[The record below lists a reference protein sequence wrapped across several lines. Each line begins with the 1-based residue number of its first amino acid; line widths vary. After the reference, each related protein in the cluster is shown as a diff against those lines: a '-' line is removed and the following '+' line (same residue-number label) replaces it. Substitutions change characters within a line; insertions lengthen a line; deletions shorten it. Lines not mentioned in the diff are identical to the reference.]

1 MDGKTENNSKENLEN
16 KKGQNNQKNSAS
28 KELLSLIDTLK
39 DFETNLKSIK
49 NINSI
54 LTKENFLFFK
64 KLFLK
69 ENIIINLSLIRIYMS
84 IINNKSLYN
93 EYLVSI
99 TNKESDNAK
108 IDILLMLIENC
119 VSITE
124 KLDGFVFSNLLFQF
138 KKKIIDLVKCI
149 YFNCKSNIII
159 DENLETLEDYM
170 ENLPTKF
177 FSYSFLE
184 MNKSKELF
192 DICKSQDSEKIKNFE
207 EKFSEVNNYYEQ
219 FECFKK
225 FVDYNF
231 GVRNCCSVDE
241 SSIGKD
247 ENNIDK
253 ANMNNIEFY
262 VHYGT
267 LILKFCKYHKYLFLD
282 KEVESEE
289 KKQKENEQDN
299 KSEKELT
306 DTENYENK
314 IQNARIVFLLD
325 RINQEKSDK
334 DKEKDKKIENIL
346 TNKQYLSTVDS
357 KEYKYLIK
365 KAIKYYLNL
374 TKNIEKNKK
383 IKAVREHLIYYLSNL
398 DIDSYYPLYLKDFS
412 KVSIS
417 DNFTPSYLTNVP
429 AGKKNNFY
437 FETKSSEET
446 LVYIEFYLE
455 DRTKDINFEINKY
468 DLKSNL
474 FKSIFKEEKIED
486 SFKFFIYC
494 HGYSLYEMIFDN
506 SYSWFNSK
514 DINYRISLLTLY
526 DKSKELDD
534 EESFEENVYEE
545 IKDVKSINI
554 PVILYLNNL
563 KIVSFKKS
571 EDKNEKE
578 KEDEEELVIKE
589 YTEED
594 ETIIPRH
601 LFNYLLINHIKKL
614 KVEKSKD
621 IIYKF
626 IISIFSMNKDL
637 SSTNKELE
645 EQIKSTNNN
654 NDINYIK
661 KIGFIPEKKI
671 DDLIF
676 EYKLYDVYEQILI
689 YHMSLS
695 IQHKEKISKTIL
707 IIQFDESKANACV
720 YNDGKFFS
728 KLKGEE
734 DNIINTSDINIDDID
749 KIYNIIKNI
758 YEGFE
763 GVHLI
768 LTYRDNKN
776 EEYKNKLKEI
786 FGKIKNYNE
795 ENIIPPLSVFE
806 YEENFICNK
815 VIKYINSL
823 NENKNHSFN

>member
-1 MDGKTENNSKENLEN
+1 MNEKSEKNPKEALEN
-16 KKGQNNQKNSAS
+16 KNGQNSQQKTVS

-49 NINSI
+49 KINSI
-54 LTKENFLFFK
+54 ITKENFLFFK
-64 KLFLK
+64 RLFLK
-69 ENIIINLSLIRIYMS
+69 DNIIINLSLIRIYMS
-84 IINNKSLYN
+84 IITNKSLYN

-108 IDILLMLIENC
+108 IEILLMLIENC
-119 VSITE
+119 VSLTE

-149 YFNCKSNIII
+149 YFNCKSSINI

-177 FSYSFLE
+177 YSYSFLE
-184 MNKSKELF
+184 MSKSKELF
-192 DICKSQDSEKIKNFE
+192 DICKSQDSDKIRNFE

-219 FECFKK
+219 FECFKR
-225 FVDYNF
+225 FVDNNS
-231 GVRNCCSVDE
+231 GVRNCCAIDE
-241 SSIGKD
+241 DNIGKEED
-247 ENNIDK
+247 NIDI
-253 ANMNNIEFY
+253 ANKDNIEFY
-262 VHYGT
+262 EHYGT
-267 LILKFCKYHKYLFLD
+267 LILKFCKYHKYMFLD
-282 KEVESEE
+282 KESENEE

-299 KSEKELT
+299 KEEKELS
-306 DTENYENK
+306 DTGNYENE
-314 IQNARIVFLLD
+314 IQNARVVFLLD
-325 RINQEKSDK
+325 RINQEKSEK
-334 DKEKDKKIENIL
+334 EKEKDNRIETIL
-346 TNKQYLSTVDS
+346 RNKQYLSAVDS

-374 TKNIEKNKK
+374 TKNIEKEKK
-383 IKAVREHLIYYLSNL
+383 IKAVREHLMYYLSNL

-417 DNFTPSYLTNVP
+417 DNFTPSYLINVP
-429 AGKKNNFY
+429 AGKKNKYY
-437 FETKSSEET
+437 FETKSEEET

-455 DRTKDINFEINKY
+455 DRTKDINIEINKY

-474 FKSIFKEEKIED
+474 FKPIFKEQKIEEG
-486 SFKFFIYC
+486 FKFFIYC

-526 DKSKELDD
+526 DKSKEIDD
-534 EESFEENVYEE
+534 EESFEEDIYEE
-545 IKDVKSINI
+545 IKEIKTINI

-563 KIVSFKKS
+563 KIVSFKKR

-578 KEDEEELVIKE
+578 EELVFKE
-589 YTEED
+589 HTEED

-621 IIYKF
+621 IVYKYN
-626 IISIFSMNKDL
+626 ISIFSMNKDL
-637 SSTNKELE
+637 SLINKELE
-645 EQIKSTNNN
+645 DQINSTNNIK
-654 NDINYIK
+654 DINYIK
-661 KIGFIPEKKI
+661 KIGFIPEKRI

-676 EYKLYDVYEQILI
+676 EYKLYDIYEQILI
-689 YHMSLS
+689 YHVSLS

-707 IIQFDESKANACV
+707 IIRFEESKVNACV

-734 DNIINTSDINIDDID
+734 NNIINTSDIDIDDID

-768 LTYRDNKN
+768 LTYKDNKN
-776 EEYKNKLKEI
+776 EEYQNKLKEI
-786 FGKIKNYNE
+786 FEKIKIYNE
-795 ENIIPPLSVFE
+795 EKIIPPLSVFE
-806 YEENFICNK
+806 YDENYISDK
-815 VIKYINSL
+815 VIKYTNSFF
-823 NENKNHSFN
+823 ENKNDSFN

>member
-1 MDGKTENNSKENLEN
+1 MN
-16 KKGQNNQKNSAS
+16 
-28 KELLSLIDTLK
+28 
-39 DFETNLKSIK
+39 
-49 NINSI
+49 
-54 LTKENFLFFK
+54 
-64 KLFLK
+64 
-69 ENIIINLSLIRIYMS
+69 

-99 TNKESDNAK
+99 TNKESDNSK

-119 VSITE
+119 VSLTE
-124 KLDGFVFSNLLFQF
+124 KLDGFVFSYLLFQF

-149 YFNCKSNIII
+149 YFNCKSSINM

-192 DICKSQDSEKIKNFE
+192 DICKSQDSNKITNFE

-219 FECFKK
+219 FECFKR
-225 FVDYNF
+225 FVDNNC

-241 SSIGKD
+241 ESIGKD
-247 ENNIDK
+247 DNVIDM
-253 ANMNNIEFY
+253 ANKDNIEFY
-262 VHYGT
+262 EHFGT

-282 KEVESEE
+282 KKDESEE
-289 KKQKENEQDN
+289 KKQKEKDLDN
-299 KSEKELT
+299 KDEKDLN
-306 DTENYENK
+306 DTENYENE

-325 RINQEKSDK
+325 RINQDKSDK
-334 DKEKDKKIENIL
+334 EKEKDKKIENIL
-346 TNKQYLSTVDS
+346 KNKQYLSAVDS

-365 KAIKYYLNL
+365 KAIRYYLNL
-374 TKNIEKNKK
+374 TKNIEKEKR
-383 IKAVREHLIYYLSNL
+383 IKDVREHLVYYLSNL

-437 FETKSSEET
+437 FETKSGEET

-494 HGYSLYEMIFDN
+494 YGYSLYEMIFDN
-506 SYSWFNSK
+506 SYSWFKSK

-526 DKSKELDD
+526 DKSKEQND
-534 EESFEENVYEE
+534 EEFFEENAYEE
-545 IKDVKSINI
+545 IKEVKSINI
-554 PVILYLNNL
+554 PVILNLNNL

-571 EDKNEKE
+571 EDENEK
-578 KEDEEELVIKE
+578 EEELVFKE

-594 ETIIPRH
+594 ESIIPRH
-601 LFNYLLINHIKKL
+601 LFNYLLINYIKKL

-626 IISIFSMNKDL
+626 IILIFSMNKDL
-637 SSTNKELE
+637 SSINKELE
-645 EQIKSTNNN
+645 EQINSTNNN

-671 DDLIF
+671 DDFTF
-676 EYKLYDVYEQILI
+676 EYKLYDIYEQILI
-689 YHMSLS
+689 YHVSLS
-695 IQHKEKISKTIL
+695 IQQKEKISKTIL
-707 IIQFDESKANACV
+707 IMQFDESKVNACV

-734 DNIINTSDINIDDID
+734 DNIIKTSDINIDEID

-768 LTYRDNKN
+768 LTYKDNKN

-806 YEENFICNK
+806 YEENFICHK
-815 VIKYINSL
+815 VIKYTNSL
-823 NENKNHSFN
+823 YEDKNHSYN

>member
-1 MDGKTENNSKENLEN
+1 
-16 KKGQNNQKNSAS
+16 
-28 KELLSLIDTLK
+28 
-39 DFETNLKSIK
+39 
-49 NINSI
+49 
-54 LTKENFLFFK
+54 
-64 KLFLK
+64 
-69 ENIIINLSLIRIYMS
+69 MS

-108 IDILLMLIENC
+108 IDILLMLIDNC
-119 VSITE
+119 VSLTE
-124 KLDGFVFSNLLFQF
+124 KLDGFVFSYFLFQF

-149 YFNCKSNIII
+149 YFNCKKKINI
-159 DENLETLEDYM
+159 DENLEALEDHI

-184 MNKSKELF
+184 INKSKELF
-192 DICKSQDSEKIKNFE
+192 EICKSEDSDKITNFE
-207 EKFSEVNNYYEQ
+207 EKFSEINNYYEQ
-219 FECFKK
+219 FECFKR
-225 FVDYNF
+225 FVDNNS

-241 SSIGKD
+241 DSIGKD
-247 ENNIDK
+247 ENNIDT
-253 ANMNNIEFY
+253 ANKDNIEFY

-267 LILKFCKYHKYLFLD
+267 LILKFCKYHKYMFLD
-282 KEVESEE
+282 KEGEVEE
-289 KKQKENEQDN
+289 KKQKENDQNN
-299 KSEKELT
+299 KNEKELN
-306 DTENYENK
+306 DPENYENA
-314 IQNARIVFLLD
+314 IQNARVVFLLD

-334 DKEKDKKIENIL
+334 EKEKEKKIEYIL
-346 TNKQYLSTVDS
+346 KNKQFLSAVDS

-374 TKNIEKNKK
+374 TKNIEKEKK
-383 IKAVREHLIYYLSNL
+383 IKAVREHLIYYLTNL

-437 FETKSSEET
+437 FETKRDEET

-468 DLKSNL
+468 DYQSNL
-474 FKSIFKEEKIED
+474 FKSIFKEDKIED
-486 SFKFFIYC
+486 GFKFFIYC
-494 HGYSLYEMIFDN
+494 HGYSLYEMVFDN

-526 DKSKELDD
+526 DKSKEKTD
-534 EESFEENVYEE
+534 EESFEENAYDE
-545 IKDVKSINI
+545 IKEVKSINI
-554 PVILYLNNL
+554 PVILYLNNI

-571 EDKNEKE
+571 EDKNENVKE
-578 KEDEEELVIKE
+578 NEEEGLVFKE
-589 YTEED
+589 HTEED
-594 ETIIPRH
+594 ESMIPRH

-614 KVEKSKD
+614 KFEKSKD
-621 IIYKF
+621 IVYKF
-626 IISIFSMNKDL
+626 IISIFSLNKDL
-637 SSTNKELE
+637 SSINKELE
-645 EQIKSTNNN
+645 EQINSTDNNS
-654 NDINYIK
+654 DKNYLN

-671 DDLIF
+671 DDLVF
-676 EYKLYDVYEQILI
+676 KYKLYDIYEQIFI

-695 IQHKEKISKTIL
+695 IQQKEKISKTIL
-707 IIQFDESKANACV
+707 IIRFDESKANACV

-734 DNIINTSDINIDDID
+734 NNIINTSEIDIDDID

-768 LTYRDNKN
+768 LTYKDNEK
-776 EEYKNKLKEI
+776 EESKNKLKEI
-786 FGKIKNYNE
+786 FGKIKKYNE
-795 ENIIPPLSVFE
+795 ENIIPPLNVFE
-806 YEENFICNK
+806 YEENFICYK
-815 VIKYINSL
+815 VIKYTNSFY
-823 NENKNHSFN
+823 ENKNDSFN

>member
-1 MDGKTENNSKENLEN
+1 MNEKSEKNPKEALEN
-16 KKGQNNQKNSAS
+16 KNGQNSQQKTVS

-49 NINSI
+49 KINSI
-54 LTKENFLFFK
+54 ITKENFLFFK
-64 KLFLK
+64 RLFLK
-69 ENIIINLSLIRIYMS
+69 DNIIINLSLIRIYMS
-84 IINNKSLYN
+84 IITNKSLYN

-108 IDILLMLIENC
+108 IEILLMLIENC
-119 VSITE
+119 VSLTE

-149 YFNCKSNIII
+149 YFNCKSSINI

-177 FSYSFLE
+177 YSYSFLE
-184 MNKSKELF
+184 MSKSKELF
-192 DICKSQDSEKIKNFE
+192 DICKSQDSDKIRNFE

-219 FECFKK
+219 FECFKR
-225 FVDYNF
+225 FVDNNS
-231 GVRNCCSVDE
+231 GVRNCCAIDE
-241 SSIGKD
+241 DNIGKEED
-247 ENNIDK
+247 NIDI
-253 ANMNNIEFY
+253 ANKDNIEFY
-262 VHYGT
+262 EHYGT
-267 LILKFCKYHKYLFLD
+267 LILKFCKYHKYMFLD
-282 KEVESEE
+282 KESENEE

-299 KSEKELT
+299 KEEKELS
-306 DTENYENK
+306 DTGNYENE
-314 IQNARIVFLLD
+314 IQNARVVFLLD
-325 RINQEKSDK
+325 RINQEKSEK
-334 DKEKDKKIENIL
+334 EKEKDNRIETIL
-346 TNKQYLSTVDS
+346 RNKQYLSAVDS

-374 TKNIEKNKK
+374 TKNIEKEKK
-383 IKAVREHLIYYLSNL
+383 IKAVREHLMYYLSNL

-417 DNFTPSYLTNVP
+417 DNFTPSYLINVP
-429 AGKKNNFY
+429 AGKKNKYY
-437 FETKSSEET
+437 FETKSEEET

-455 DRTKDINFEINKY
+455 DRTKDINIEINKY

-474 FKSIFKEEKIED
+474 FKPIFKEQKIEEG
-486 SFKFFIYC
+486 FKFFIYC

-526 DKSKELDD
+526 DKSKEIDD
-534 EESFEENVYEE
+534 EESFEEDIYEE
-545 IKDVKSINI
+545 IKEIKTINI

-578 KEDEEELVIKE
+578 EELVFKE
-589 YTEED
+589 HTEED

-621 IIYKF
+621 IVYKYN
-626 IISIFSMNKDL
+626 ISIFSMNKDL
-637 SSTNKELE
+637 SLINKELE
-645 EQIKSTNNN
+645 DQINSTNNIK
-654 NDINYIK
+654 DINYIK
-661 KIGFIPEKKI
+661 KIGFIPEKRI

-676 EYKLYDVYEQILI
+676 EYKLYDIYEQILI
-689 YHMSLS
+689 YHVSLS

-707 IIQFDESKANACV
+707 IIRFEESKVNACV

-734 DNIINTSDINIDDID
+734 NNIINTSDIDIDDID

-768 LTYRDNKN
+768 LTYKDNKN
-776 EEYKNKLKEI
+776 EEYQNKLKEI
-786 FGKIKNYNE
+786 FEKIKIYNE
-795 ENIIPPLSVFE
+795 EKIIPPLSVFE
-806 YEENFICNK
+806 YDENYISDK
-815 VIKYINSL
+815 VIKYTNSFF
-823 NENKNHSFN
+823 ENKNDSFN

>member
-1 MDGKTENNSKENLEN
+1 MDGKAENNSKENLKN
-16 KKGQNNQKNSAS
+16 KKELNNQQNSAS
-28 KELLSLIDTLK
+28 KELISLINTLK
-39 DFETNLKSIK
+39 DFEDNLKSLK

-54 LTKENFLFFK
+54 LTKETFLFFK

-69 ENIIINLSLIRIYMS
+69 ENIIINLSLIRIYMN

-99 TNKESDNAK
+99 TNKQSDNSK
-108 IDILLMLIENC
+108 IEILLMLIENC
-119 VSITE
+119 VSLTE
-124 KLDGFVFSNLLFQF
+124 KLDGFVFSYLLFQF

-149 YFNCKSNIII
+149 YFNCKSNINI

-192 DICKSQDSEKIKNFE
+192 DICKSQDSDKITNFE
-207 EKFSEVNNYYEQ
+207 EKFSEINNYYEQ
-219 FECFKK
+219 FECFKR
-225 FVDYNF
+225 FVDNNC
-231 GVRNCCSVDE
+231 GARNCCSVNED
-241 SSIGKD
+241 SIGKD
-247 ENNIDK
+247 ENNIDR
-253 ANMNNIEFY
+253 ANKNNIEFY

-267 LILKFCKYHKYLFLD
+267 LILKFCKYHKYMFLD
-282 KEVESEE
+282 KEGENEE
-289 KKQKENEQDN
+289 KKQKENGLDN

-306 DTENYENK
+306 DTDNYENG
-314 IQNARIVFLLD
+314 IQNARVVFLLD
-325 RINQEKSDK
+325 RINQEKSNK
-334 DKEKDKKIENIL
+334 DKEKEKKIENIL
-346 TNKQYLSTVDS
+346 NNKQYLSAVDS

-365 KAIKYYLNL
+365 KVTKYYLNL
-374 TKNIEKNKK
+374 TKNIEKESK
-383 IKAVREHLIYYLSNL
+383 IKDVREHLIYYLSNL

-437 FETKSSEET
+437 FETKSNEET

-486 SFKFFIYC
+486 GFKFFIYC

-526 DKSKELDD
+526 DKSKELND
-534 EESFEENVYEE
+534 EESFEENIYEE

-563 KIVSFKKS
+563 KIISFKKS
-571 EDKNEKE
+571 EQKKE
-578 KEDEEELVIKE
+578 KENEEELVIKDH
-589 YTEED
+589 TEED

-601 LFNYLLINHIKKL
+601 LFNYLLINHIKKF
-614 KVEKSKD
+614 KVEKTKD
-621 IIYKF
+621 IKYNF

-645 EQIKSTNNN
+645 EQIKSTKNS

-676 EYKLYDVYEQILI
+676 EYKLYDIYEQILI

-695 IQHKEKISKTIL
+695 IQQKEKISKTIL

-728 KLKGEE
+728 KLKGEG
-734 DNIINTSDINIDDID
+734 DNIINTKDINIDNID

-768 LTYRDNKN
+768 LTYKDNKN

-806 YEENFICNK
+806 YEENYICNK
-815 VIKYINSL
+815 VIKYTNSFY
-823 NENKNHSFN
+823 ENKKDSFN

>member
-1 MDGKTENNSKENLEN
+1 MNEKSEKNPKEALEN
-16 KKGQNNQKNSAS
+16 KNGQNSQQKTVS

-49 NINSI
+49 KINSI
-54 LTKENFLFFK
+54 ITKENFLFFK
-64 KLFLK
+64 RLFLK
-69 ENIIINLSLIRIYMS
+69 DNIIINLSLIRIYMS
-84 IINNKSLYN
+84 IITNKSLYN

-108 IDILLMLIENC
+108 IEILLMLIENC
-119 VSITE
+119 VSLTE

-149 YFNCKSNIII
+149 YFNCKSSINI

-177 FSYSFLE
+177 YSYSFLE
-184 MNKSKELF
+184 MSKSKELF
-192 DICKSQDSEKIKNFE
+192 DICKSQDSDKIRNFE

-219 FECFKK
+219 FECFKR
-225 FVDYNF
+225 FVDNNS
-231 GVRNCCSVDE
+231 GVRNCCAIDE
-241 SSIGKD
+241 DNIGKEED
-247 ENNIDK
+247 NIDI
-253 ANMNNIEFY
+253 ANKDNIEFY
-262 VHYGT
+262 EHYGT
-267 LILKFCKYHKYLFLD
+267 LILKFCKYHKYMFLD
-282 KEVESEE
+282 KESENEE

-299 KSEKELT
+299 KEEKELS
-306 DTENYENK
+306 DTGNYENE
-314 IQNARIVFLLD
+314 IQNARVVFLLD
-325 RINQEKSDK
+325 RINQEKSEK
-334 DKEKDKKIENIL
+334 EKEKDNRIETIL
-346 TNKQYLSTVDS
+346 RNKQYLSAVDS

-374 TKNIEKNKK
+374 TKNIEKEKK
-383 IKAVREHLIYYLSNL
+383 IKAVREHLMYYLSNL

-417 DNFTPSYLTNVP
+417 DNFTPSYLINVP
-429 AGKKNNFY
+429 AGKKNKYY
-437 FETKSSEET
+437 FETKSEEET

-455 DRTKDINFEINKY
+455 DRTKDINIEINKY

-474 FKSIFKEEKIED
+474 FKPIFKEQKIEEG
-486 SFKFFIYC
+486 FKFFIYC

-526 DKSKELDD
+526 DKSKEIDD
-534 EESFEENVYEE
+534 EESFEEDIYEE
-545 IKDVKSINI
+545 IKEIKTINI

-578 KEDEEELVIKE
+578 EELVFKE
-589 YTEED
+589 HTEED

-601 LFNYLLINHIKKL
+601 LFNYLLINHIKKF

-621 IIYKF
+621 IVYKYN
-626 IISIFSMNKDL
+626 ISIFSMNKDL
-637 SSTNKELE
+637 SLINKELE
-645 EQIKSTNNN
+645 DQINSTNNIK
-654 NDINYIK
+654 DINYIK
-661 KIGFIPEKKI
+661 KIGFIPEKRI

-676 EYKLYDVYEQILI
+676 EYKLYDIYEQILI
-689 YHMSLS
+689 YHVSLS

-707 IIQFDESKANACV
+707 IIRFEESKVNACV

-734 DNIINTSDINIDDID
+734 NNIINTSDIDIDDID

-768 LTYRDNKN
+768 LTYKDNKN
-776 EEYKNKLKEI
+776 EEYQNKLKEI
-786 FGKIKNYNE
+786 FEKIKIYNE
-795 ENIIPPLSVFE
+795 EKIIPPLSVFE
-806 YEENFICNK
+806 YDENYISDK
-815 VIKYINSL
+815 VIKYTNSFF
-823 NENKNHSFN
+823 ENKNDSFN

>member
-1 MDGKTENNSKENLEN
+1 MNGKTENNSKEKLES
-16 KKGQNNQKNSAS
+16 KKGQNNQQNSAS
-28 KELLSLIDTLK
+28 KDLLSLIDTLK
-39 DFETNLKSIK
+39 DVETNFKSLKS
-49 NINSI
+49 INSI

-69 ENIIINLSLIRIYMS
+69 ENIIINLSLIRIYMN

-99 TNKESDNAK
+99 TNKESDNSK

-119 VSITE
+119 VSLTE
-124 KLDGFVFSNLLFQF
+124 KLDGFVFSYLLFQF

-149 YFNCKSNIII
+149 YFNCKSSINI

-192 DICKSQDSEKIKNFE
+192 DICKSQDCNKITNFE

-219 FECFKK
+219 FECFKR
-225 FVDYNF
+225 FVDNNS
-231 GVRNCCSVDE
+231 GVRNCCSVNE
-241 SSIGKD
+241 ESIGKD
-247 ENNIDK
+247 ENNIDQ
-253 ANMNNIEFY
+253 ANKDNIEFY
-262 VHYGT
+262 EHYGT
-267 LILKFCKYHKYLFLD
+267 LILKFCKYHKYMFLD
-282 KEVESEE
+282 KKVESEE
-289 KKQKENEQDN
+289 KKQKE
-299 KSEKELT
+299 KELYNKDEKDLN
-306 DTENYENK
+306 DTENYENE

-334 DKEKDKKIENIL
+334 EKEKDKKIENIL
-346 TNKQYLSTVDS
+346 KNKQYLSTVDS

-365 KAIKYYLNL
+365 KAIRYYLNL
-374 TKNIEKNKK
+374 TKNIEKEKR
-383 IKAVREHLIYYLSNL
+383 IKSVREHLVYYLSNL

-437 FETKSSEET
+437 FETKSEEET

-468 DLKSNL
+468 DVKSNL

-526 DKSKELDD
+526 DKSKEQDD

-545 IKDVKSINI
+545 IKEVKSINI

-571 EDKNEKE
+571 EDENEK
-578 KEDEEELVIKE
+578 EEELVFKE

-594 ETIIPRH
+594 ESIIPRH
-601 LFNYLLINHIKKL
+601 LFNYLLINYIKKL

-621 IIYKF
+621 IRYKF
-626 IISIFSMNKDL
+626 IILIFSMNKDL
-637 SSTNKELE
+637 SSINKELE
-645 EQIKSTNNN
+645 EQINSTNNN

-661 KIGFIPEKKI
+661 KIGFIPEKKV
-671 DDLIF
+671 DDFTF
-676 EYKLYDVYEQILI
+676 EYKLYDIYEQILI
-689 YHMSLS
+689 YHVSLS
-695 IQHKEKISKTIL
+695 IEQKEKISKTIL
-707 IIQFDESKANACV
+707 IMQFDESKVNACV
-720 YNDGKFFS
+720 YNDGKFFT

-734 DNIINTSDINIDDID
+734 NNFINTSDINIDEID
-749 KIYNIIKNI
+749 KLYNIIKNI

-768 LTYRDNKN
+768 LTYKDNKN

-795 ENIIPPLSVFE
+795 ENIIPPLSIFE
-806 YEENFICNK
+806 YEEKFICHK
-815 VIKYINSL
+815 VIKYTNSMY
-823 NENKNHSFN
+823 EDKNHSYNF

>member
-1 MDGKTENNSKENLEN
+1 MDEKSEKNPKEALEN
-16 KKGQNNQKNSAS
+16 KNGQNSQQKTVS

-39 DFETNLKSIK
+39 DFETNLKTIK
-49 NINSI
+49 KYNSI
-54 LTKENFLFFK
+54 ITKENFLFFK
-64 KLFLK
+64 RLFLK
-69 ENIIINLSLIRIYMS
+69 DNIIINLSLIRIYMS
-84 IINNKSLYN
+84 IITNKSLYN

-108 IDILLMLIENC
+108 IEILLMLIENC
-119 VSITE
+119 VSLTE

-149 YFNCKSNIII
+149 YFNCKSSINI

-177 FSYSFLE
+177 YSYSFLE
-184 MNKSKELF
+184 MSKSKELF
-192 DICKSQDSEKIKNFE
+192 DICKSQDSDKIRNFE

-219 FECFKK
+219 FECFKR
-225 FVDYNF
+225 FVDNNS
-231 GVRNCCSVDE
+231 GVRNCTAIDE
-241 SSIGKD
+241 DNIGKD
-247 ENNIDK
+247 ENNIDM
-253 ANMNNIEFY
+253 ANKDNIEFY
-262 VHYGT
+262 EHYGT
-267 LILKFCKYHKYLFLD
+267 LILKFCKYHKYMFLD
-282 KEVESEE
+282 KESESEE

-299 KSEKELT
+299 KEEKELS
-306 DTENYENK
+306 DTGNYENE
-314 IQNARIVFLLD
+314 IQNARVVFLLD
-325 RINQEKSDK
+325 RINQEKSEK
-334 DKEKDKKIENIL
+334 EKEKDNRIETIL
-346 TNKQYLSTVDS
+346 RNKQYLSAVDS

-374 TKNIEKNKK
+374 TKNIEKEKK
-383 IKAVREHLIYYLSNL
+383 IKAVREHLMYYLSNL

-417 DNFTPSYLTNVP
+417 DNFTPSYLINVP
-429 AGKKNNFY
+429 AGKKNKYY
-437 FETKSSEET
+437 FETKSEEET

-474 FKSIFKEEKIED
+474 FKPIFKEQKIEEG
-486 SFKFFIYC
+486 FKFFIYC
-494 HGYSLYEMIFDN
+494 HDYSLYEMIFDN

-526 DKSKELDD
+526 DKSKEIDD
-534 EESFEENVYEE
+534 EESFEEDIYEE
-545 IKDVKSINI
+545 IKEIKTINI

-578 KEDEEELVIKE
+578 EELVFKE
-589 YTEED
+589 HTEED

-621 IIYKF
+621 IIYKYN
-626 IISIFSMNKDL
+626 ISIFSMNKDL
-637 SSTNKELE
+637 SLINKELE
-645 EQIKSTNNN
+645 EQINSTNNIK
-654 NDINYIK
+654 DINYIK
-661 KIGFIPEKKI
+661 KIGFIPEKRI

-676 EYKLYDVYEQILI
+676 EYKLYDIYEQILI
-689 YHMSLS
+689 YHVSLS
-695 IQHKEKISKTIL
+695 IQQKEKISKTIL
-707 IIQFDESKANACV
+707 IIRFEESKVNACV

-734 DNIINTSDINIDDID
+734 NNIINTSDIDIDDID

-768 LTYRDNKN
+768 LTYKDNKN
-776 EEYKNKLKEI
+776 EEYQNKLKEI
-786 FGKIKNYNE
+786 FEKIKIYNE
-795 ENIIPPLSVFE
+795 EKIIPPLSVFE
-806 YEENFICNK
+806 YDENYISDK
-815 VIKYINSL
+815 VIKYSNSFF
-823 NENKNHSFN
+823 ENKNDSFN

>member
-1 MDGKTENNSKENLEN
+1 M
-16 KKGQNNQKNSAS
+16 
-28 KELLSLIDTLK
+28 
-39 DFETNLKSIK
+39 
-49 NINSI
+49 
-54 LTKENFLFFK
+54 
-64 KLFLK
+64 
-69 ENIIINLSLIRIYMS
+69 
-84 IINNKSLYN
+84 
-93 EYLVSI
+93 
-99 TNKESDNAK
+99 
-108 IDILLMLIENC
+108 
-119 VSITE
+119 
-124 KLDGFVFSNLLFQF
+124 
-138 KKKIIDLVKCI
+138 
-149 YFNCKSNIII
+149 

-192 DICKSQDSEKIKNFE
+192 DICKSQDPNKITNFE

-219 FECFKK
+219 FECFKR
-225 FVDYNF
+225 FVDNNS
-231 GVRNCCSVDE
+231 GVRNCCSVNE
-241 SSIGKD
+241 ESIGKD
-247 ENNIDK
+247 ENNIDQ
-253 ANMNNIEFY
+253 ANKDNIEFY
-262 VHYGT
+262 EHYGT

-282 KEVESEE
+282 KKDESEE
-289 KKQKENEQDN
+289 KKQKEKDLDN
-299 KSEKELT
+299 KDEKDLN
-306 DTENYENK
+306 DTENYENE

-334 DKEKDKKIENIL
+334 EKEKDKKIENIL
-346 TNKQYLSTVDS
+346 KNKQYLSTVDS

-374 TKNIEKNKK
+374 TKNIEKEKR
-383 IKAVREHLIYYLSNL
+383 IKSVREHLVYYLSNL

-437 FETKSSEET
+437 FETKSEEET

-468 DLKSNL
+468 DVKSNL

-526 DKSKELDD
+526 DKSKEQDD

-545 IKDVKSINI
+545 IKEVKSINI

-571 EDKNEKE
+571 EDENEKE
-578 KEDEEELVIKE
+578 EELIFKE
-589 YTEED
+589 HTEED
-594 ETIIPRH
+594 EAIIPRH
-601 LFNYLLINHIKKL
+601 LFNYLLINYIKKL

-626 IISIFSMNKDL
+626 IILIFSMNKDL
-637 SSTNKELE
+637 SSINKELE
-645 EQIKSTNNN
+645 EQINSTNNN

-671 DDLIF
+671 DDFTF
-676 EYKLYDVYEQILI
+676 EYKLYDIYEQILI
-689 YHMSLS
+689 YHVSLS
-695 IQHKEKISKTIL
+695 IQQKEKISKTIL
-707 IIQFDESKANACV
+707 IMQFDESKVNACV

-734 DNIINTSDINIDDID
+734 DNIIKTSDINIDEID

-768 LTYRDNKN
+768 LTYKDNKN

-806 YEENFICNK
+806 YEENFICHK
-815 VIKYINSL
+815 VIKYTNSL
-823 NENKNHSFN
+823 YEDKNHSYN